1 MSDQDLRRV
10 TDLLKEVELE
20 EKEKV
25 MEAAEQNLLDSLKS
39 VENITKAIDQLVTK
53 ETKRRHDFKDL
64 LTTIKSIVV
73 KSKKE
78 TVDGIV
84 EIEKSGNRP
93 SFLTIAEKLA
103 VQLSVIEH
111 IISCQSLEQM
121 EKLMK
126 IVTSEDY
133 EEAREK
139 IDLRLTLSLIHI

>member
-1 MSDQDLRRV
+1 MSDQDLRKI

-25 MEAAEQNLLDSLKS
+25 MKAAEQNLLDSLKS
-39 VENITKAIDQLVTK
+39 VENITKAIDQLVIK

-78 TVDGIV
+78 TVNGIV

-93 SFLTIAEKLA
+93 SFLAIAEKLA

-121 EKLMK
+121 GELMK

-139 IDLRLTLSLIHI
+139 IDLRFTK

>member
-1 MSDQDLRRV
+1 MSDQDLKRV

-39 VENITKAIDQLVTK
+39 VENITKAIDQLVIK

-64 LTTIKSIVV
+64 LTTIKSIVI
-73 KSKKE
+73 KSKKD

-93 SFLTIAEKLA
+93 SFLAIAEKLA

-121 EKLMK
+121 GELMK

-139 IDLRLTLSLIHI
+139 IDLRFTK

>member
-1 MSDQDLRRV
+1 MSDQDLKRV
-10 TDLLKEVELE
+10 TDLLKEVEFE

-64 LTTIKSIVV
+64 LTTIKSIVI
-73 KSKKE
+73 KSKKD

-93 SFLTIAEKLA
+93 SFLAIAEKLA

-121 EKLMK
+121 GELMK

-139 IDLRLTLSLIHI
+139 IDLRFTK

>member
-78 TVDGIV
+78 TVEGIV

-93 SFLTIAEKLA
+93 SFLAIAEKLA
-103 VQLSVIEH
+103 VQLSEIEH

-121 EKLMK
+121 GELMK

-139 IDLRLTLSLIHI
+139 IDLKFTK

>member
-1 MSDQDLRRV
+1 MSDQDLRKV
-10 TDLLKEVELE
+10 TDLLEKVELE

-25 MEAAEQNLLDSLKS
+25 IKAAEQNLLDSLKS
-39 VENITKAIDQLVTK
+39 VENITKAIDQLVIK

-93 SFLTIAEKLA
+93 SFLAIAEKLA

-121 EKLMK
+121 GELMK
-126 IVTSEDY
+126 VVTSEDY

-139 IDLRLTLSLIHI
+139 IDLRFTK

>member
-1 MSDQDLRRV
+1 MSDQDLRKV
-10 TDLLKEVELE
+10 TELLREVESE
-20 EKEKV
+20 EREKV

-39 VENITKAIDQLVTK
+39 VENITKAIDQLVIK

-84 EIEKSGNRP
+84 EIEKSGNTP

-121 EKLMK
+121 GELMK

-139 IDLRLTLSLIHI
+139 IDLKFTK

>member
-10 TDLLKEVELE
+10 TDLLKEVEFE

-39 VENITKAIDQLVTK
+39 VENITKAIDQLVIK

-64 LTTIKSIVV
+64 LTTIKSIVI
-73 KSKKE
+73 KSKKD

-84 EIEKSGNRP
+84 EIERSGNRP
-93 SFLTIAEKLA
+93 SFLAIAEKLA

-121 EKLMK
+121 GELMK

-139 IDLRLTLSLIHI
+139 IDLRFTK

>member
-10 TDLLKEVELE
+10 TDLLKEVEFE

-121 EKLMK
+121 GELMK

-139 IDLRLTLSLIHI
+139 IDLRFTK

>member
-10 TDLLKEVELE
+10 TDLLKEVEFE

-39 VENITKAIDQLVTK
+39 VENITKAIDQLVIK

-121 EKLMK
+121 GELMK

-139 IDLRLTLSLIHI
+139 IDLRFTK

>member
-1 MSDQDLRRV
+1 MSDQDLKRV

-39 VENITKAIDQLVTK
+39 VENITKAIDQLVIK

-64 LTTIKSIVV
+64 LTTIKSIVI
-73 KSKKE
+73 KSKKD

-121 EKLMK
+121 GELMK

-139 IDLRLTLSLIHI
+139 IDLRFTK

>member
-1 MSDQDLRRV
+1 MSDQDLRKV
-10 TDLLKEVELE
+10 TDLLKEVEFE

-39 VENITKAIDQLVTK
+39 VENITKAIDQLVIK

-93 SFLTIAEKLA
+93 SFITIAEKLA

-121 EKLMK
+121 GELMK

-139 IDLRLTLSLIHI
+139 IDLRFTK

>member
-1 MSDQDLRRV
+1 MSDQDLKRV

-39 VENITKAIDQLVTK
+39 VENITKAIDQLVIK

-64 LTTIKSIVV
+64 LTTIKSIVI
-73 KSKKE
+73 KSKKD

-121 EKLMK
+121 GELMK

-133 EEAREK
+133 EEAKEK
-139 IDLRLTLSLIHI
+139 IDLRFTK

>member
-39 VENITKAIDQLVTK
+39 VENITKAIDQLVIK

-73 KSKKE
+73 KSKKD

-121 EKLMK
+121 GELMK

-139 IDLRLTLSLIHI
+139 IDLRFTK

>member
-1 MSDQDLRRV
+1 R
-10 TDLLKEVELE
+10 
-20 EKEKV
+20 EKV

-39 VENITKAIDQLVTK
+39 VENITKAIDQLVIK
-53 ETKRRHDFKDL
+53 ETKRRHDFKNL
-64 LTTIKSIVV
+64 LTTIKSIVI
-73 KSKKE
+73 KSKKD

-93 SFLTIAEKLA
+93 SFLAIAEKLA

-121 EKLMK
+121 GELMK

-133 EEAREK
+133 
-139 IDLRLTLSLIHI
+139 

>member
-39 VENITKAIDQLVTK
+39 VENITKAIDQLVIK
-53 ETKRRHDFKDL
+53 KTKRRHDFKDL
-64 LTTIKSIVV
+64 LTTIKSIVI
-73 KSKKE
+73 KSKKD

-93 SFLTIAEKLA
+93 SFLAIAEKLA

-121 EKLMK
+121 GELMK

-139 IDLRLTLSLIHI
+139 IDLRFTK

>member
-1 MSDQDLRRV
+1 MSDQDLRKV
-10 TDLLKEVELE
+10 TELLREVESE
-20 EKEKV
+20 EREKV

-39 VENITKAIDQLVTK
+39 VENITKAIDQLVIK

-78 TVDGIV
+78 TIDGIV
-84 EIEKSGNRP
+84 EIEKSGNKP

-103 VQLSVIEH
+103 VQLAEIEY
-111 IISCQSLEQM
+111 IISRQSLEQM

-139 IDLRLTLSLIHI
+139 IDLRLTK

>member
-1 MSDQDLRRV
+1 MSDQDLRKV
-10 TDLLKEVELE
+10 TELLREVESE
-20 EKEKV
+20 EREKV

-39 VENITKAIDQLVTK
+39 VENITKAIDQLVIK

-78 TVDGIV
+78 TIDGIV

-93 SFLTIAEKLA
+93 SFLVIAEKLA
-103 VQLSVIEH
+103 VQLSEIEY
-111 IISCQSLEQM
+111 IISHQSLEQM

-139 IDLRLTLSLIHI
+139 IDLRFTK

>member
-1 MSDQDLRRV
+1 MSDQDLKRV

-39 VENITKAIDQLVTK
+39 VENITKAIDQLVIK

-64 LTTIKSIVV
+64 LTTIKSIVI
-73 KSKKE
+73 KSKKD

-121 EKLMK
+121 GELMK

-133 EEAREK
+133 EKAREK
-139 IDLRLTLSLIHI
+139 IDLRFTK

>member
-1 MSDQDLRRV
+1 MSDQDLRKV
-10 TDLLKEVELE
+10 TELLREVESE
-20 EKEKV
+20 EREKV

-39 VENITKAIDQLVTK
+39 VENITKAIDQLVIK

-78 TVDGIV
+78 TIDGIV

-93 SFLTIAEKLA
+93 SFLKIAEKLA
-103 VQLSVIEH
+103 VQLSEIEY
-111 IISCQSLEQM
+111 IISRQSLKQM

-139 IDLRLTLSLIHI
+139 IDLRLIK

>member
-10 TDLLKEVELE
+10 TDLLKEVEFE

-39 VENITKAIDQLVTK
+39 VENITKAIDQLVIK

-64 LTTIKSIVV
+64 LTTIKSIVI
-73 KSKKE
+73 KSKKD

-93 SFLTIAEKLA
+93 SFLAIAEKLA
-103 VQLSVIEH
+103 VQL
-111 IISCQSLEQM
+111 
-121 EKLMK
+121 
-126 IVTSEDY
+126 
-133 EEAREK
+133 
-139 IDLRLTLSLIHI
+139 LSLIHI

>member
-1 MSDQDLRRV
+1 MSDQDLRKV
-10 TDLLKEVELE
+10 TELLREVESE
-20 EKEKV
+20 EREKV

-39 VENITKAIDQLVTK
+39 VENITKAIDQLVLK

-64 LTTIKSIVV
+64 LTTIKSIVI
-73 KSKKE
+73 KSKKD

-93 SFLTIAEKLA
+93 SFLAIAEKLA

-121 EKLMK
+121 GELMK

-133 EEAREK
+133 DKAREK
-139 IDLRLTLSLIHI
+139 IDLRFTK

>member
-1 MSDQDLRRV
+1 MSDQDLRKV
-10 TDLLKEVELE
+10 SDLLKEVELE

-39 VENITKAIDQLVTK
+39 VENITKAIDRLVLK
-53 ETKRRHDFKDL
+53 ETKRRHEFKDL
-64 LTTIKSIVV
+64 LITIKSLVV

-93 SFLTIAEKLA
+93 SFLAIAEKLA

-121 EKLMK
+121 GKLMK
-126 IVTSEDY
+126 IVTSKDY

-139 IDLRLTLSLIHI
+139 IDLRFTK

>member
-20 EKEKV
+20 EEEKV

-39 VENITKAIDQLVTK
+39 VENITKAIDQLVIK

-64 LTTIKSIVV
+64 LTTIKSIVI
-73 KSKKE
+73 KSKKD

-93 SFLTIAEKLA
+93 SFLAIAEKLA

-121 EKLMK
+121 GELMK

-139 IDLRLTLSLIHI
+139 IDLRFTK

>member
-1 MSDQDLRRV
+1 MSDQDLRKV

-39 VENITKAIDQLVTK
+39 VENITKAIDQLVIK

-64 LTTIKSIVV
+64 LTTIKSIVA

-121 EKLMK
+121 GELMK

-139 IDLRLTLSLIHI
+139 IDLKFTK

>member
-39 VENITKAIDQLVTK
+39 VENITKAIDQLVIK

-64 LTTIKSIVV
+64 LTTIKSIIV

-121 EKLMK
+121 GELMK

-139 IDLRLTLSLIHI
+139 IDLRFTK

>member
-1 MSDQDLRRV
+1 MSDQDLRKV
-10 TDLLKEVELE
+10 TELLREVESE
-20 EKEKV
+20 EREKV

-39 VENITKAIDQLVTK
+39 VENITKAIDQLVIK

-64 LTTIKSIVV
+64 LTTIKSIVI
-73 KSKKE
+73 KSKKD

-121 EKLMK
+121 GELMK

-139 IDLRLTLSLIHI
+139 IDLRLTK

>member
-1 MSDQDLRRV
+1 MSDQDLRKV

-39 VENITKAIDQLVTK
+39 VENITKAIDQLVHK

-78 TVDGIV
+78 TIDGIV

-93 SFLTIAEKLA
+93 SFLATTEKLA
-103 VQLSVIEH
+103 VQLSEIEH

-121 EKLMK
+121 RELMK
-126 IVTSEDY
+126 IVTSKDY

-139 IDLRLTLSLIHI
+139 IDLRLTNDV

>member
-39 VENITKAIDQLVTK
+39 VENITKAIDQLVIK

-64 LTTIKSIVV
+64 LTTIKSIVI
-73 KSKKE
+73 KSKKD

-93 SFLTIAEKLA
+93 SFLAIAEKLA

-121 EKLMK
+121 GELMK
-126 IVTSEDY
+126 IVTSDNY

-139 IDLRLTLSLIHI
+139 IDLRFTK

>member
-10 TDLLKEVELE
+10 TDLLKEVEFE

-39 VENITKAIDQLVTK
+39 VENITKAIDQLVIK

-64 LTTIKSIVV
+64 LTTIKSIVI
-73 KSKKE
+73 KSKKD

-93 SFLTIAEKLA
+93 SFLAIAEKLA

-121 EKLMK
+121 GELMK

-133 EEAREK
+133 EKAREK
-139 IDLRLTLSLIHI
+139 IDLRFTK

>member
-1 MSDQDLRRV
+1 MSDQDLRKV
-10 TDLLKEVELE
+10 TELLREVESE
-20 EKEKV
+20 EREKV

-39 VENITKAIDQLVTK
+39 VENITKAIDQLVIK

-78 TVDGIV
+78 TIDGIV
-84 EIEKSGNRP
+84 EIEKSGNKP
-93 SFLTIAEKLA
+93 SFLKIAEKLA
-103 VQLSVIEH
+103 VQLSEIEY
-111 IISCQSLEQM
+111 IISRQSLEQM

-139 IDLRLTLSLIHI
+139 IDLRLTK

>member
-1 MSDQDLRRV
+1 MSDQDLRKV
-10 TDLLKEVELE
+10 TELLREVESE
-20 EKEKV
+20 EREKV

-39 VENITKAIDQLVTK
+39 VENITKAIDQLVIK

-78 TVDGIV
+78 TIDGIV

-93 SFLTIAEKLA
+93 SLLAIAEKLA
-103 VQLSVIEH
+103 VQLAEIEY
-111 IISCQSLEQM
+111 IISRQSLEQM

-139 IDLRLTLSLIHI
+139 IDLRLTK

>member
-39 VENITKAIDQLVTK
+39 VENITKAIDQLVIK

-93 SFLTIAEKLA
+93 SFLAIAEKLA

-121 EKLMK
+121 GELMK

-133 EEAREK
+133 EKAREK
-139 IDLRLTLSLIHI
+139 IDLRFTK

>member
-1 MSDQDLRRV
+1 MSDQDLRKV
-10 TDLLKEVELE
+10 TELLREVESE
-20 EKEKV
+20 EREKV

-39 VENITKAIDQLVTK
+39 VENITKAIDQLVIK

-64 LTTIKSIVV
+64 LTTIKSIVI
-73 KSKKE
+73 KSKKD

-121 EKLMK
+121 GELMK

-139 IDLRLTLSLIHI
+139 IDLRFTK

>member
-10 TDLLKEVELE
+10 TDLLKEVEFE

-39 VENITKAIDQLVTK
+39 VENITKAIDQLVIK

-64 LTTIKSIVV
+64 MTTIKSIVI
-73 KSKKE
+73 KSKKD

-93 SFLTIAEKLA
+93 SFLAIAEKLA

-121 EKLMK
+121 GELMK

-133 EEAREK
+133 EKAREK
-139 IDLRLTLSLIHI
+139 IDLRFTE